1 MLSVAFGVENGI
13 EYVLMKNSYGARW
26 GEAGYI
32 KVALIPGNIGVCGL
46 YHYVL
51 ITLV

>member
-13 EYVLMKNSYGARW
+13 EYVLMKNSYGASW